1 MYCPKCLKEEK
12 KIKTEIIDSRLGLN
26 QTVRRRHQC
35 KECNYRFT
43 TWESTINMESREH
56 ISKLLKMRLNKIKK
70 QAQEIID
77 IIEKKK

>member
-12 KIKTEIIDSRLGLN
+12 KIKTKIIDSRLGLN
-26 QTVRRRHQC
+26 QIIRRRHQC

-43 TWESTINMESREH
+43 TWESTINMESRE
-56 ISKLLKMRLNKIKK
+56 KYLKILWKRLNRIKK

-77 IIEKKK
+77 IIK